1 MKHSDNYSYLA
12 EALRTF
18 TMFLIN
24 LKLWNFRIF
33 GTTGSFDIQKPDLD
47 LDFSKGVNVLIG
59 ENDSGKT
66 AIIDAIK
73 MVLKTHS
80 AEWIKVEDEDFF
92 RDADRFRIECRFKDI
107 NDDEAKYFTEWIDWV
122 VNDKKIGEPYLTVYT
137 TFRAG
142 TIRLCLQI
150 SKRELMMLA
159 IY

>member
-1 MKHSDNYSYLA
+1 MRTAKVFFKDE
-12 EALRTF
+12 EAGLLTQHDDGTF
-18 TMFLIN
+18 
-24 LKLWNFRIF
+24 
-33 GTTGSFDIQKPDLD
+33 SFAYHPSWAD
-47 LDFSKGVNVLIG
+47 
-59 ENDSGKT
+59 DSGKT

-142 TIRLCLQI
+142 TIRLCLQT